1 MEKLAINYHLTRNCN
16 MGCKYCFATFEEAS
30 KINLNLIEKKLIIK
44 KSSKYFDKMTFVGG
58 EPLLDRDLVELI
70 KYSKELGMTTMLVSN
85 GSMIT
90 NDFLESVQNHLDW
103 VSLSIDSLIEENNN
117 FIGRKCNCFKA
128 NKESYLELIKNIK
141 KYNYRLKIN
150 TVVSKA
156 NISENIG
163 DFIKEVMPERW
174 KIFQVLKIEDVN
186 ETEFEK
192 FKVENS
198 EFQNFI
204 KENITSELSNIAVA
218 EDNDLM
224 ECSYYM
230 INPEGKM
237 FDNYNGKM
245 SFSESLLNI
254 GVLDALDQLNISKD
268 KFYARG
274 GLYNWKKE
282 FQS

>member
-16 MGCKYCFATFEEAS
+16 MGCKYCFATFEEAT
-30 KINLNLIEKKLIIK
+30 KTNLSLIEKKLIIK

-58 EPLLDRDLVELI
+58 EPLLDKDLVELI

-90 NDFLESVQNHLDW
+90 DNFLESLKDHLDW

-128 NKESYLELIKNIK
+128 NRESYLKLIENIK

-150 TVVSKA
+150 TVVSRA

-163 DFIKEVMPERW
+163 NFINEAMPERW
-174 KIFQVLKIEDVN
+174 KIFQVLKIENVN
-186 ETEFEK
+186 EKEFEK

-204 KENITSELSNIAVA
+204 KKNITSELSNIAVA

-245 SFSESLLNI
+245 SFSDSLLNVD
-254 GVLDALDQLNISKD
+254 VLDALDQLNISKD

-282 FQS
+282 F

>member
-150 TVVSKA
+150 TVVSK
-156 NISENIG
+156 
-163 DFIKEVMPERW
+163 V
-174 KIFQVLKIEDVN
+174 
-186 ETEFEK
+186 
-192 FKVENS
+192 
-198 EFQNFI
+198 
-204 KENITSELSNIAVA
+204 
-218 EDNDLM
+218 
-224 ECSYYM
+224 
-230 INPEGKM
+230 
-237 FDNYNGKM
+237 
-245 SFSESLLNI
+245 
-254 GVLDALDQLNISKD
+254 
-268 KFYARG
+268 
-274 GLYNWKKE
+274 
-282 FQS
+282 